1 MIKFL
6 DLQAVNG
13 QYADEL
19 KQAAVRVID
28 SGWYLGGVE
37 LASFTQ
43 KLKEYTGA
51 AHVIPVANGLEALR
65 LIVRA
70 YKEMGVFKDGDQ
82 IIVPGNTFIASVLA
96 ITDNGL
102 EPIFVEPSEHTY
114 NLDLDKIEAAI
125 TPRTVAIMP
134 VHLCGRVVWSNEL
147 ERLAAKYNL
156 KIIEDNA
163 QSIGAKWHGKH
174 SGTLGDAAGFSF
186 YPGKNLG
193 ALGDSG
199 AVTTKD
205 EELARIVHALAN
217 YGSDVKYV
225 YEFEG
230 FNSRMS
236 EIQAAFLGVKIDHID
251 GENAIRR
258 TIANYYCQNIKNPNI
273 ILPEQPVDPFE
284 HVYHTFVI
292 RCANR
297 DALQDY
303 LTKRGVQTIIH
314 YPIAPHKQKCYDRY
328 SIISLPITERLASE
342 VLSLPISPVMTAQ
355 QMQTVVEI
363 INKF

>member
-6 DLQAVNG
+6 DLQAVNA

-19 KQAAVRVID
+19 KEAAARVID
-28 SGWYLGGVE
+28 SGWYLGGNE
-37 LASFTQ
+37 LENFAE
-43 KLKEYTGA
+43 KLKTYTGA
-51 AHVIPVANGLEALR
+51 AHVVTVANGLEALR

-82 IIVPGNTFIASVLA
+82 IIVPGNTFIATVLA

-125 TPRTVAIMP
+125 TPATVAIMP
-134 VHLCGRVVWSNEL
+134 VHLCGRVVWSDGL
-147 ERLAAKYNL
+147 EDLAKKHNL

-163 QSIGAKWHGKH
+163 QSIGATWHGRH
-174 SGTLGDAAGFSF
+174 TGTLGDAAGFSF

-205 EELARIVHALAN
+205 AELARIIYALAN
-217 YGSDVKYV
+217 YGSDIKYV

-230 FNSRMS
+230 FNSRMN
-236 EIQAAFLGVKIDHID
+236 EIQSAFLSVKIDYID
-251 GENAIRR
+251 KENAIRR
-258 TIANYYCQNIKNPNI
+258 KITDFYCSNIRNPKI
-273 ILPEQPVDPFE
+273 TLPEQPTDPLE
-284 HVYHTFVI
+284 HVYHTFVV
-292 RCANR
+292 RCSER
-297 DALQDY
+297 DKLQEY
-303 LTKRGVQTIIH
+303 LAKNGVQTIIH
-314 YPIAPHKQKCYDRY
+314 YPIPPHKQECYSRY
-328 SIISLPITERLASE
+328 SNISLPITERLAAE
-342 VLSLPISPVMTAQ
+342 VLSLPISPVMTMADV
-355 QMQTVVEI
+355 QTVVDV